1 MEVSDAS
8 QGGSQSVGSFGVTG
22 LLVAVVGDL
31 CVHDQHQGP
40 SFSTGATTAT
50 RPDVRRDEQWRL
62 ETLVLCN
69 WGGFGG
75 INVIDMHHDST
86 LLAGASG
93 AGKSTVLDAYTALIN
108 PNRQFN
114 IASNDAGSRNNEG
127 NRTTLTY
134 VRGQYDRTPRD
145 GMLVAKVL
153 RGDNQDTWS
162 ALAAVFVASGGAR
175 LTLMRLFFA
184 GQEHST
190 PSDMSVQYA
199 IFDGRLERRH
209 IGSLEALAVNGFRKD
224 RLEKALPGLRVINQ
238 STYVE
243 QIQSKL
249 HVGSGGDSGAKALK
263 LLHELQS
270 GRPQPSVNEL
280 FKHMVLEEPV
290 TFDEADKAIESFDS
304 STTGTARSSP
314 RKSSTRS

>member
-1 MEVSDAS
+1 MTEIGAEVGQD
-8 QGGSQSVGSFGVTG
+8 VLFGEAPVT
-22 LLVAVVGDL
+22 A
-31 CVHDQHQGP
+31 
-40 SFSTGATTAT
+40 A

-62 ETLVLCN
+62 ETLLLCN

-75 INVIDMHHDST
+75 INVIDLHHDST
-86 LLAGASG
+86 MLAGASG

-108 PNRQFN
+108 PTRQFN
-114 IASNDAGSRNNEG
+114 VASNDAGSRRNEG

-145 GMLVAKVL
+145 GVLVAKVL

-162 ALAAVFVASGGAR
+162 ALAATFVASGRAR
-175 LTLMRLFFA
+175 ITLLRLFFA
-184 GQEHST
+184 GQEHT
-190 PSDMSVQYA
+190 TASDMSVQYA

-209 IGSLEALAVNGFRKD
+209 IEAIEPLAVNGFRKD
-224 RLEKALPGLRVINQ
+224 RLEKALPGLRVLNQ

-243 QIQSKL
+243 QVQSKL

-270 GRPQPSVNEL
+270 GKPQTVGER
-280 FKHMVLEEPV
+280 VV
-290 TFDEADKAIESFDS
+290 QADGA
-304 STTGTARSSP
+304 GGAGHLR
-314 RKSSTRS
+314 RGR